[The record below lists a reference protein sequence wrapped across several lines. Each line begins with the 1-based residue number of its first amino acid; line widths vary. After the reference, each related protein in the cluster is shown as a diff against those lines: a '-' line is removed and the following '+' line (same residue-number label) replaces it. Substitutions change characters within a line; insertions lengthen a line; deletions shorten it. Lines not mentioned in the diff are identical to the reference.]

1 VQEVILA
8 EEQTR
13 GLHPPNGH
21 DLSAELEET
30 HVHVDEINGE
40 HAVEAERLSQ
50 LVVGISNTLVNL
62 GMLPI
67 QDIPQ
72 LPKSVREVLTT
83 AGLIL

>member
-40 HAVEAERLSQ
+40 HAVEAERL
-50 LVVGISNTLVNL
+50 
-62 GMLPI
+62 
-67 QDIPQ
+67 
-72 LPKSVREVLTT
+72 
-83 AGLIL
+83 